1 MANKENEDFYYN
13 LPRKEL
19 QSLCKKYGLP
29 ANRSHSELATLLI
42 SYLENKSLNSK
53 SSVERVGGING
64 ASPPTSSIPQLQPG
78 ALFNPAGDA
87 RKDGNG
93 FILCLREEDK
103 KGNCSQNIKYH
114 DKDAF
119 GGSVCHL
126 KEMSHSHIVF
136 QHEKSGLNHNETLG
150 ECPGNTFLGF
160 ARDGTVEDMPQ
171 IKYSNIDVDAC
182 PVENAIAASIIK
194 SPRVPSASFEFYVMS
209 EEGINLYVDLNS
221 SPSEWTKRFKN
232 EVYICEGVHR
242 NKSASLHQ
250 DLGHFGEANKQTE
263 NSFIG
268 NVDSVQINDGHVL
281 KRSSP
286 SSKMIE
292 DDHMGFDRPDTGDA
306 SLLSSAIMSCGMALD
321 ESENLKKDQVLN
333 LSEPSSNT
341 QDQINSAAE
350 SCAKDQCTV
359 ILDSDVI
366 DTLQL
371 KSACNSVVNSESNCP
386 LSPLASKDQNS
397 KGDDIFENSTM
408 PNSCSLVNPSVVYP
422 GCSASGSL
430 EMPTSDVASKD
441 ASTSAFET
449 DGLLDLVDLKRN
461 TEQGGLANSSELN
474 HDLLPTCV
482 EEWERSNIINGRES
496 SECSQINNSVERT
509 CISSNDTESKEL
521 HKKRKHVDGE
531 DRSPYG
537 KPDAKILRSSNHS
550 ARGAIPRRSMRLISK

>member
-150 ECPGNTFLGF
+150 ECP
-160 ARDGTVEDMPQ
+160 
-171 IKYSNIDVDAC
+171 
-182 PVENAIAASIIK
+182 ENAIAASIIK

-242 NKSASLHQ
+242 NKSGSLHQ

-263 NSFIG
+263 NSFI
-268 NVDSVQINDGHVL
+268 
-281 KRSSP
+281 
-286 SSKMIE
+286 
-292 DDHMGFDRPDTGDA
+292 DTGDA

-408 PNSCSLVNPSVVYP
+408 QNSCSLVNPSVVYP

-509 CISSNDTESKEL
+509 YISSNDTESKEL

>member
-1 MANKENEDFYYN
+1 MLQVGIPSFLFVKRVFYLLDSYCCTVSIHLW
-13 LPRKEL
+13 LPM
-19 QSLCKKYGLP
+19 Q
-29 ANRSHSELATLLI
+29 
-42 SYLENKSLNSK
+42 
-53 SSVERVGGING
+53 
-64 ASPPTSSIPQLQPG
+64 
-78 ALFNPAGDA
+78 
-87 RKDGNG
+87 
-93 FILCLREEDK
+93 
-103 KGNCSQNIKYH
+103 
-114 DKDAF
+114 DAF

-136 QHEKSGLNHNETLG
+136 QHDKSGLNHNETLR
-150 ECPGNTFLGF
+150 ECPSNAFLGF

-242 NKSASLHQ
+242 NKSGSLHQ
-250 DLGHFGEANKQTE
+250 DLGHFGEPNKQTE

-292 DDHMGFDRPDTGDA
+292 DDHMVFERPDKGDA

-321 ESENLKKDQVLN
+321 ESENMKKDQVLI

-359 ILDSDVI
+359 ILDSDVT

-371 KSACNSVVNSESNCP
+371 KSASNSVVNSESNCP

-397 KGDDIFENSTM
+397 KGDEIFENSTM
-408 PNSCSLVNPSVVYP
+408 QNSCSLVNPSVVYP

-449 DGLLDLVDLKRN
+449 DGLLDLVDPKRN
-461 TEQGGLANSSELN
+461 TELGGLANSSELN

-482 EEWERSNIINGRES
+482 EEWVCSVPLPPHLSDTTTPPPKKKKKQQKGTITKSIPHFKICLFCTSVFIFIHNFIAKKTCLFPEDQEMCKCIIWW
-496 SECSQINNSVERT
+496 CFT
-509 CISSNDTESKEL
+509 CTASCTT
-521 HKKRKHVDGE
+521 
-531 DRSPYG
+531 
-537 KPDAKILRSSNHS
+537 
-550 ARGAIPRRSMRLISK
+550 SMRV